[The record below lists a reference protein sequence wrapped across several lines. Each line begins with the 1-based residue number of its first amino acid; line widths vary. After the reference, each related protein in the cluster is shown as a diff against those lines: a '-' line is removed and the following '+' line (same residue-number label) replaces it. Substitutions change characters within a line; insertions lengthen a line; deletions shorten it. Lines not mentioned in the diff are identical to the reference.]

1 MLILHQFFKKVI
13 RQAKVIIDLLVPFL
27 ISQKIF
33 EKLSFTPINSFMK
46 PEMSKYLAGFRK
58 KYNTQ
63 HALRKMIKT
72 LRSMLNKAIK
82 LEQS

>member
-1 MLILHQFFKKVI
+1 
-13 RQAKVIIDLLVPFL
+13 
-27 ISQKIF
+27 
-33 EKLSFTPINSFMK
+33 MK
-46 PEMSKYLAGFRK
+46 PEMSKYLTGFRK